1 MLWKK
6 DNFKRT
12 VQEETKQEDE
22 IETITP
28 ESQKQK
34 SQEQLLM
41 VISDFMMDGIKKLS
55 KARKKNIDSINSANR
70 AVACLVQYVNTVEQQ
85 TF

>member
-41 VISDFMMDGIKKLS
+41 VISDFMMDEIKKLS
-55 KARKKNIDSINSANR
+55 KARKK
-70 AVACLVQYVNTVEQQ
+70 T
-85 TF
+85 

>member
-22 IETITP
+22 IEAITP

-41 VISDFMMDGIKKLS
+41 VISDFMMDEIKKLS
-55 KARKKNIDSINSANR
+55 KARKK
-70 AVACLVQYVNTVEQQ
+70 T
-85 TF
+85 